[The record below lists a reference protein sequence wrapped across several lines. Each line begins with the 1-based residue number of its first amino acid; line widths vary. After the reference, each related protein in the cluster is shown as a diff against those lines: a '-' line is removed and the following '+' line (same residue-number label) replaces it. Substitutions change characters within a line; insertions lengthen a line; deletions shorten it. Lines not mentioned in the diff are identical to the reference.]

1 MRLFVTGATGYI
13 GGAVARSLM
22 ADGHEVVGLARSE
35 GSARRIRD
43 MGATPHLGDLRDTR
57 SLEEGIETAD
67 AVVHAGFG
75 HDDWSQMDLSFD
87 QDAAAVH
94 TMLDALEGSGRSFIY
109 TSGSGVL
116 GDTGPSAADEGLLP
130 SGDGGV
136 RLRGELE
143 RIVVAANARGVTGT
157 VMRPGLVFGDTGGGV
172 MHMLIDMARRTGAG
186 VTVGDGQNI
195 WSAVHID
202 DLAQAYRGAVLKSA
216 GGLFNIASDDTYTM
230 RDIAGAI
237 GRMLGFSGE
246 VRQWPVEE
254 ARSAI
259 GMLADGLASNKRIS
273 ADKARNLLDWH
284 PAGPTIVDDIETG
297 SYARLREAVRADH

>member
-1 MRLFVTGATGYI
+1 
-13 GGAVARSLM
+13 M

-35 GSARRIRD
+35 GSAGRIRD
-43 MGATPHLGDLRDTR
+43 MGATPHLGDLRDPR
-57 SLEEGIETAD
+57 SLLEGIKTAD

-75 HDDWSQMDLSFD
+75 HDDWSQMDQSFD

-116 GDTGPSAADEGLLP
+116 GDTGPAAADEALLP

-143 RIVVAANARGVTGT
+143 RIVVDASARGVAGT
-157 VMRPGLVFGDTGGGV
+157 VLRPGLVFGETGGGV

-186 VTVGDGQNI
+186 VTVGEGRNI
-195 WSAVHID
+195 WSAVHIG
-202 DLAQAYRGAVLKSA
+202 DLALAYRKALLKHE
-216 GGLFNIASDDTYTM
+216 GGLFNIANDDVFTM
-230 RDIAGAI
+230 HAIASAI

-246 VRQWPVEE
+246 VKQWPLEE

-284 PAGPTIVDDIETG
+284 PAGPTITEDIETG
-297 SYARLREAVRADH
+297 SYATLGEGVRGDD